1 MKTDIYILYNT
12 LKQCDILHIKNI
24 VFTTIHDY
32 VYSMVRALSKTLNL
46 FLTWSHMDFWQQ
58 TKIDCHYILTII
70 LHLISLSQ
78 NIATF
83 LLNNEYFLEL
93 SIGNTTVAPSGAKIA
108 YPPPPEYMSSYPV
121 LFRFHVDSHQFSVFS
136 TGKLCLPM
144 SLSIIVFVVVS
155 WFLVFNHVFSTF
167 WRYLMAF

>member
-24 VFTTIHDY
+24 VFTTIYDY
-32 VYSMVRALSKTLNL
+32 VYSMVRALSKNLNL

-58 TKIDCHYILTII
+58 TKIDSHYILTII

-83 LLNNEYFLEL
+83 LLKNEYLL
-93 SIGNTTVAPSGAKIA
+93 
-108 YPPPPEYMSSYPV
+108 
-121 LFRFHVDSHQFSVFS
+121 D
-136 TGKLCLPM
+136 
-144 SLSIIVFVVVS
+144 FV
-155 WFLVFNHVFSTF
+155 N
-167 WRYLMAF
+167 R